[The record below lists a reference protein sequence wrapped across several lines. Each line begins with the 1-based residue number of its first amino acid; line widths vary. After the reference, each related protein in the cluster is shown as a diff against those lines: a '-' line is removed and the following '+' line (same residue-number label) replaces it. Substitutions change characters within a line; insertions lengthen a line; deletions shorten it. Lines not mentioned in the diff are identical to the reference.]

1 MPKNRGTRVLE
12 RLFQKI
18 FVSIVPVVDG
28 HDVLSVALKHKKV
41 LYKEKRHFEGSE
53 PSNAMNRYIQEV
65 IDPSPIY
72 YISTINTL
80 SHQGAHEGCT
90 KGKTQHNDDTK
101 VSEVCRNKRWT
112 LYASLDDL
120 HALTYD
126 YHTVGLDFIFSPFS
140 ILEHSFADKMKDTFA
155 LYAFSMPGLFSVAI
169 FQGDKLEYAHHY
181 SHKMSSVQDDVPEAT
196 AMDFT
201 SHIDEEED
209 DENEGLIHLN
219 DIEGLE
225 DLDIID
231 DLDSL
236 SDIDDLNEL
245 EEVHEFSEDM
255 PTSEEK
261 RLSRDSFMIKGDLD
275 SSKEDY
281 QRFGY
286 IQKALHQFYGMD
298 ECRDR
303 FVETVCIADSQG
315 GSEELKRYL
324 EEELFLNVLVRKVDI
339 SETINALA
347 ILEEEGL

>member
-1 MPKNRGTRVLE
+1 MLE

-28 HDVLSVALKHKKV
+28 HEVLTVALKNKKV
-41 LYKEKRHFEGSE
+41 LYKDKRHFEGTE
-53 PSNAMNRYIQEV
+53 PSNTMNRYIQEV

-72 YISTINTL
+72 YISTINTQ
-80 SHQGAHEGCT
+80 SHQGAHAGCAN
-90 KGKTQHNDDTK
+90 KGKTQHSDDTK
-101 VSEVCRNKRWT
+101 VSEVCRNKKWT

-120 HALTYD
+120 HALTYE

-140 ILEHSFADKMKDTFA
+140 IIEHTFADKMNDTFA
-155 LYAFSMPGLFSVAI
+155 LYAFSMPGLFTVAI
-169 FQGDKLEYAHHY
+169 FEGDKLEYAHHY
-181 SHKMSSVQDDVPEAT
+181 SHRKSSVQDDAPEAS
-196 AMDFT
+196 AMDFA
-201 SHIDEEED
+201 SHVDEEEED
-209 DENEGLIHLN
+209 DSDGLIHLD
-219 DIEGLE
+219 DIEGLD

-245 EEVHEFSEDM
+245 EEVHEFTEDM

-261 RLSRDSFMIKGDLD
+261 RLGREHSFMIKGDMD
-275 SSKEDY
+275 SSAEDY
-281 QRFGY
+281 QRFSY
-286 IQKALHQFYGMD
+286 IQKTLHQFYSMD
-298 ECRDR
+298 ECRNR

-324 EEELFLNVLVRKVDI
+324 EEELFLNVLIRKVDVI
-339 SETINALA
+339 ETINALA

>member
-1 MPKNRGTRVLE
+1 MLE

-28 HDVLSVALKHKKV
+28 HEVLTVALKNKKV
-41 LYKEKRHFEGSE
+41 IYKDKRHFEGSE
-53 PSNAMNRYIQEV
+53 PSNAMNRYIQEA
-65 IDPSPIY
+65 IDPSPFH
-72 YISTINTL
+72 YISTIITQ
-80 SHQGAHEGCT
+80 SHQGAHVGCVN

-101 VSEVCRNKRWT
+101 VSEVCCNKKWT

-120 HALTYD
+120 HALTYE

-140 ILEHSFADKMKDTFA
+140 ILEHTFVDKMNDTFG

-181 SHKMSSVQDDVPEAT
+181 SHKKGPAQEDAPEAL
-196 AMDFT
+196 AINFA
-201 SHIDEEED
+201 SHIEEED
-209 DENEGLIHLN
+209 ESDGLIHLD

-236 SDIDDLNEL
+236 GDIDDLNEL

-255 PTSEEK
+255 PTNEEK
-261 RLSRDSFMIKGDLD
+261 RLSKENSFMIKGDMD
-275 SSKEDY
+275 SSVEDY
-281 QRFGY
+281 QRFNY
-286 IQKALHQFYGMD
+286 IEKTLQQFYSME
-298 ECRDR
+298 ECNNR
-303 FVETVCIADSQG
+303 FVETVCIADSEG
-315 GSEELKRYL
+315 RSEELKRYL
-324 EEELFLNVLVRKVDI
+324 EEELFLNVLVRKVDVI
-339 SETINALA
+339 ETINALA

>member
-1 MPKNRGTRVLE
+1 MLE

-28 HDVLSVALKHKKV
+28 HEVLTVALKKNKV
-41 LYKEKRHFEGSE
+41 IYKEKRHFEGVE
-53 PSNAMNRYIQEV
+53 PSNAMNRYIQEA

-72 YISTINTL
+72 YISTINTQP
-80 SHQGAHEGCT
+80 HQGAHSGCAN
-90 KGKTQHNDDTK
+90 KGKTQHSDETK
-101 VSEVCRNKRWT
+101 VSEVCRNKNWT

-120 HALTYD
+120 HELTYA

-140 ILEHSFADKMKDTFA
+140 ILEHTFGDKMHETFA

-169 FQGDKLEYAHHY
+169 FEGNKLEYAHHY
-181 SHKMSSVQDDVPEAT
+181 SDKKSAVQEDVVEAS
-196 AMDFT
+196 AMEFT
-201 SHIDEEED
+201 SHADEEED
-209 DENEGLIHLN
+209 TEEGLIHLD

-231 DLDSL
+231 DLDTL

-255 PTSEEK
+255 PTNEEK
-261 RLSRDSFMIKGDLD
+261 RLSRENSFMIKGDLD
-275 SSKEDY
+275 SSAEDY
-281 QRFGY
+281 QRFSY
-286 IQKALHQFYGMD
+286 IQKTLQQFYSMT
-298 ECRDR
+298 ECRNR

-324 EEELFLNVLVRKVDI
+324 EEELFLNVLVRKVDVI
-339 SETINALA
+339 ETINALA

>member
-1 MPKNRGTRVLE
+1 MLE

-18 FVSIVPVVDG
+18 FVSIVPVEDG
-28 HDVLSVALKHKKV
+28 HEVLSVVLKNKKV

-53 PSNAMNRYIQEV
+53 PSKNMNRYIQEM

-80 SHQGAHEGCT
+80 SHQGAHKGCA

-101 VSEVCRNKRWT
+101 ISEVCRNKNWT

-120 HALTYD
+120 HALTYE

-140 ILEHSFADKMKDTFA
+140 ILEHSFADKMNDMFA
-155 LYAFSMPGLFSVAI
+155 LYVFAMPGLFTVAI

-181 SHKMSSVQDDVPEAT
+181 ARKKTSPEDDALPEAS
-196 AMDFT
+196 AMDFG
-201 SHIDEEED
+201 SPVDEQEE
-209 DENEGLIHLN
+209 ENEGLISLD

-231 DLDSL
+231 DFDSL
-236 SDIDDLNEL
+236 GDIDDLNEL

-255 PTSEEK
+255 PTNEEK
-261 RLSRDSFMIKGDLD
+261 RLGREHSFMIKGDMD
-275 SSKEDY
+275 SSAEDY
-281 QRFGY
+281 ERFGY
-286 IQKALHQFYGMD
+286 IQKTLQQFYSMD
-298 ECRDR
+298 ECLNR
-303 FVETVCIADSQG
+303 FIETVCIADSKG

-324 EEELFLNVLVRKVDI
+324 EEELFLNVLVRKVDV